1 MAIKLNNKK
10 RTPLSIRSGNY
21 FDQLFHLV
29 KTSLRIKVI
38 IAFAFCILVST
49 LFCLAASPFFV
60 SEDRRLD
67 FTEGVVSIDESAQ
80 DLVRQFNQMDQ
91 DINGLVIELGDE
103 DPAFK
108 NQFLNRSISA
118 LKGNEEWI
126 HVPNGHG
133 SVYHLTKNE
142 LIHYLINTSNQR
154 NNINALITNAYGKVL
169 FKSKGVSDTEVD
181 IQSVMTNAKKT
192 LVGKDHNEHPTVTRL
207 YSITLD
213 GGKNYLIVSGVPK
226 STAVYIKETGVTPY
240 LLGLITFILCF
251 YLITKRKMK
260 EIEEIALGLMEIA
273 KGNLHYRIRENS
285 RDEVG
290 SLATNIN
297 YMASELND
305 MMERQR
311 QTEKLKDEL
320 ITNVSHDLRT
330 PLTSIMGY
338 LRLVKDHQFNNRA
351 QLDEYVDIAYGKSE
365 QLKKL
370 IEDLFDFTRLTYQ
383 GVQLKKE
390 KVSLNQMIRQ
400 LIDELDPI
408 ANDNHVMFRVD
419 LPKEQI
425 LMDVDPNQIVRA
437 LENVLTNAI
446 KYSTPP
452 GDIHFKMYKNK
463 HSVQISVANP
473 CESLSEEEVTR
484 LFDRFYRV
492 DASRSSNKSG
502 AGLGLAITKSIIELH
517 HGTIH
522 VDYKNQVIQLTITLP
537 LHEAN

>member
-1 MAIKLNNKK
+1 MDKLV
-10 RTPLSIRSGNY
+10 
-21 FDQLFHLV
+21 HLV
-29 KTSLRIKVI
+29 KTSLRIQVI
-38 IAFAFCILVST
+38 LAFALCILAST
-49 LFCLAASPFFV
+49 LVGLVASPFFV
-60 SEDRRLD
+60 NEDRRLD
-67 FTEGVVSIDESAQ
+67 FTEGVVSIDESARE
-80 DLVRQFNQMDQ
+80 LEIKFSQMNQ

-108 NQFLNRSISA
+108 KKFLNRSVSFRG
-118 LKGNEEWI
+118 GNERWI
-126 HVPNGHG
+126 TVPNGPG
-133 SVYHLTKNE
+133 SVYHLTRME
-142 LIHYLINTSNQR
+142 LIQYIINTPNQR
-154 NNINALITNAYGKVL
+154 NNINALITNSYGKVL
-169 FKSKGVSDTEVD
+169 YKSKGVSETEVD
-181 IQSVMTNAKKT
+181 LQSVGTNAKKT
-192 LVGKDHNEHPTVTRL
+192 LVGKDHNDHPTVTRL
-207 YSITLD
+207 YPITLD
-213 GGKNYLIVSGVPK
+213 GGKDYLIVLGVPK

-240 LLGLITFILCF
+240 LLGLVTFILCF

-273 KGNLHYRIRENS
+273 KGNLHYRIREKS
-285 RDEVG
+285 SDEVG

-297 YMASELND
+297 YMASELD
-305 MMERQR
+305 EMIERQR

-338 LRLVKDHQFNNRA
+338 LRLVKDHQFNTQV
-351 QLDEYVDIAYGKSE
+351 QLEEYIDIAYGKSE

-370 IEDLFDFTRLTYQ
+370 VEDLFDFTRLTYQ

-408 ANDNHVMFRVD
+408 ANDRHVMFSVD

-446 KYSTPP
+446 KYSTPH
-452 GDIHFKMYKNK
+452 GDIHVQMYKNK
-463 HSVQISVANP
+463 HSVQISVSNP

-492 DASRSSNKSG
+492 DTSRSSNKSG

-522 VDYKNQVIQLTITLP
+522 VDYKNQVIQLTINLP
-537 LHEAN
+537 FHGAN

>member
-1 MAIKLNNKK
+1 MDKLV
-10 RTPLSIRSGNY
+10 
-21 FDQLFHLV
+21 HLV
-29 KTSLRIKVI
+29 KTSLRIQVI
-38 IAFAFCILVST
+38 LAFALCILAST
-49 LFCLAASPFFV
+49 LVGLIASPFFV
-60 SEDRRLD
+60 NEDRRLD
-67 FTEGVVSIDESAQ
+67 FTEGVVSIDESGRE
-80 DLVRQFNQMDQ
+80 LERQFNQMNQ

-108 NQFLNRSISA
+108 KKFLNRSVSS
-118 LKGNEEWI
+118 LEGNENWI
-126 HVPNGHG
+126 AVPNGPG
-133 SVYHLTKNE
+133 SVYHLTSPE
-142 LIHYLINTSNQR
+142 LIQYLINTPKQQDNLKV
-154 NNINALITNAYGKVL
+154 LITQLDGEISYKTT
-169 FKSKGVSDTEVD
+169 GVSETKVD
-181 IQSVMTNAKKT
+181 ISKVMTDAKKT

-207 YSITLD
+207 FPITID
-213 GGKNYLIVSGVPK
+213 GGKNYLIVTGFPK

-240 LLGLITFILCF
+240 LLGLVTFILCF
-251 YLITKRKMK
+251 YLITKWKMK

-273 KGNLHYRIRENS
+273 KGNLHYRIREKS

-297 YMASELND
+297 YMASELNE
-305 MMERQR
+305 MIERQR
-311 QTEKLKDEL
+311 QAEKLKDEL

-338 LRLVKDHQFNNRA
+338 LRLVKDHQFNNQA

-383 GVQLKKE
+383 GVQFKKE

-408 ANDNHVMFRVD
+408 ANDNQVTFRVD
-419 LPKEQI
+419 LPKEQV

-452 GDIHFKMYKNK
+452 GDIHVNMYKNK
-463 HSVQISVANP
+463 HSVQISVSNP

-517 HGTIH
+517 QGTIH
-522 VDYKNQVIQLTITLP
+522 VDYKNQVIQLTINLP
-537 LHEAN
+537 LHEVN

>member
-1 MAIKLNNKK
+1 LNNKK
-10 RTPLSIRSGNY
+10 GFPPRLQTGNY
-21 FDQLFHLV
+21 FKKLVHLIR
-29 KTSLRIKVI
+29 SSIRIQVI
-38 IAFAFCILVST
+38 LAFAFCILVST
-49 LFCLAASPFFV
+49 LVGLAASPFFV
-60 SEDRRLD
+60 NEDRRLD
-67 FTEGVVSIDESAQ
+67 FTEGIVTIEESAR
-80 DLVRQFNQMDQ
+80 DLARQFNQMNQ

-103 DPAFK
+103 DPTFK
-108 NQFLNRSISA
+108 NKFLNRSIPSG
-118 LKGNEEWI
+118 KGNEKWLSI
-126 HVPNGHG
+126 SNGNG
-133 SVYHLTKNE
+133 SVYHLTKDE
-142 LIHYLINTSNQR
+142 LIQYILNTPKQR
-154 NNINALITNAYGKVL
+154 NNFNTLITNLDGKVL
-169 FKSKGVSDTEVD
+169 YKSIGVSDTEVN
-181 IQSVMTNAKKT
+181 IQNALTNATKT
-192 LVGKDHNEHPTVTRL
+192 LVGKDHSEHPTVTRL
-207 YSITLD
+207 YQINMD
-213 GGKNYLIVSGVPK
+213 GGKNYLIVMGVPK
-226 STAVYIKETGVTPY
+226 STAVYTNETGVTPY
-240 LLGLITFILCF
+240 LLGIVTFILCF

-273 KGNLHYRIRENS
+273 KGNLRYRIREKS
-285 RDEVG
+285 KDEVG

-297 YMASELND
+297 YMASELNQ
-305 MMERQR
+305 MIERQR

-338 LRLVKDHQFNNRA
+338 LRLVKDHQFSNQA

-370 IEDLFDFTRLTYQ
+370 IEDLFDFTRLTYE

-390 KVSLNQMIRQ
+390 KVSLDQMIRQ

-408 ANDNHVMFRVD
+408 ANDHKVMFRTD
-419 LPKEQI
+419 LPKEHI
-425 LMDVDPNQIVRA
+425 MMDVDPNQIVRA

-452 GDIHFKMYKNK
+452 GKIHVEMFKNK
-463 HSVQISVANP
+463 HSVEISVSNP

-517 HGTIH
+517 HGTIQ
-522 VDYKNQVIQLTITLP
+522 VEYKNKIIQLTITLP
-537 LHEAN
+537 FH

>member
-1 MAIKLNNKK
+1 MNNKK
-10 RTPLSIRSGNY
+10 QLSLLPSSDNY
-21 FDQLFHLV
+21 LNKLALLV
-29 KTSLRIKVI
+29 KTSIRIQVI
-38 IAFAFCILVST
+38 LAFAFCILVST
-49 LFCLAASPFFV
+49 LVGLAASPFFV
-60 SEDRRLD
+60 NEDRRLD
-67 FTEGVVSIDESAQ
+67 FTEGVVTIDESAR
-80 DLVRQFNQMDQ
+80 DLVKQFNQMNQ
-91 DINGLVIELGDE
+91 DINGLVLDLGNE

-108 NQFLNRSISA
+108 KKFLKRSPTYA
-118 LKGNEEWI
+118 KGTEEWVT
-126 HVPNGHG
+126 VPYDRK
-133 SVYHLTKNE
+133 SVYQLTKTE
-142 LIHYLINTSNQR
+142 FIQYLINKPKIQFNLNT
-154 NNINALITNAYGKVL
+154 LITNSDGKVL
-169 FKSKGVSDTEVD
+169 YRAKGISDTQINLEN
-181 IQSVMTNAKKT
+181 VMTNAQKT
-192 LVGKDHNEHPTVTRL
+192 LVGKDHDEHPTITKL

-213 GGKNYLIVSGVPK
+213 GEKNYIIVSGVPK
-226 STAVYIKETGVTPY
+226 STTVYIKETGVTPY
-240 LLGLITFILCF
+240 LLGLVTFIICF

-273 KGNLHYRIRENS
+273 KGNLNYRIREKS
-285 RDEVG
+285 KDELG

-297 YMASELND
+297 YMAFELNE
-305 MMERQR
+305 MIERQR

-338 LRLVKDHQFNNRA
+338 LRLVKDHQYKSQT

-370 IEDLFDFTRLTYQ
+370 IEDLFDFTRLNYE

-400 LIDELDPI
+400 LMDELDPI
-408 ANDNHVMFRVD
+408 ANDNNVKFSND

-425 LMDVDPNQIVRA
+425 MMKIDPNQMVRA

-452 GDIHFKMYKNK
+452 GNIYVKMIKNK
-463 HSVQISVANP
+463 QSVQISVSNP
-473 CESLSEEEVTR
+473 CETLTKEEVTR

-492 DASRSSNKSG
+492 DTSRSSNKSG

-517 HGTIH
+517 RGTIH
-522 VDYKNQVIQLTITLP
+522 VDYKNQMIELTIVLP
-537 LHEAN
+537 FHEDQ